1 MDNDIYIKKSNYN
14 FNARATAIITFN
26 DKILLQKRI
35 NDNYWALP
43 GGKIK
48 IGETSLEAIYRELF
62 EELNIT
68 NIHTAEL
75 IDITEYF
82 FKISQTF
89 THQYIFTYDISLTN
103 YKEIIEENFAGKEK
117 DLLFKWF
124 SLKNIDWT
132 QIKPDYL
139 SEQLVKTKKKSPFRI
154 KKEVK

>member
-1 MDNDIYIKKSNYN
+1 MNNDIYIKKQNCN
-14 FNARATAIITFN
+14 FNARSTAIIIFN

-48 IGETSLEAIYRELF
+48 MGETSLEAIYRELF

-68 NIHTAEL
+68 NICTAEL

-82 FKISQTF
+82 FEISHTF

-103 YKEIIEENFAGKEK
+103 YKEIIEEIFDGKEK
-117 DLLFKWF
+117 NLIFKWF
-124 SLKNIDWT
+124 FLKNIDWT
-132 QIKPDYL
+132 KIKPDYL
-139 SEQLVKTKKKSPFRI
+139 REQLVKSKKKSPFRI
-154 KKEVK
+154 SKEVK